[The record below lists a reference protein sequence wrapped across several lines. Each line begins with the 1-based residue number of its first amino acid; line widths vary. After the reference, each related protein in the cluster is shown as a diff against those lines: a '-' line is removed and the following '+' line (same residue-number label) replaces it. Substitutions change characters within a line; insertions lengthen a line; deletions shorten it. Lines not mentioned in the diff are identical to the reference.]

1 MTIDNRLSSNNHVSV
16 ICKKINNQ
24 FNVMLRFRKL
34 INKETL
40 LKLYKAFILPHSY
53 YCSFCGARNADKVD
67 NLNKCILRFILQ
79 DYSSPYDIL
88 QCKVNLKSLFI
99 RRLQNFTIT
108 LYKTL
113 FFTNYPGYLKD
124 MFNVRSSSYNL
135 RGNHIMFL
143 PKPKTPT

>member
-16 ICKKINNQ
+16 ICKKINDQ
-24 FNVMLRFRKL
+24 F
-34 INKETL
+34 
-40 LKLYKAFILPHSY
+40 H
-53 YCSFCGARNADKVD
+53 
-67 NLNKCILRFILQ
+67 

-88 QCKVNLKSLFI
+88 LCKVKLKSLFI

-135 RGNHIMFL
+135 RGNHIISL
-143 PKPKTPT
+143 PKPKTTTYDSEKTKKAVREWLNNIIREANNKLAREQKNQ

>member
-24 FNVMLRFRKL
+24 FN
-34 INKETL
+34 
-40 LKLYKAFILPHSY
+40 
-53 YCSFCGARNADKVD
+53 
-67 NLNKCILRFILQ
+67 

-88 QCKVNLKSLFI
+88 QCTVNLKSLFI

-135 RGNHIMFL
+135 RGNHIIDSE
-143 PKPKTPT
+143 KTKKAVREWFNNIIREANNKLAREQKNQQFGKH

>member
-1 MTIDNRLSSNNHVSV
+1 MTIDNRISSNNHVSV

-53 YCSFCGARNADKVD
+53 YCSSVWYFCGARNADKVD
-67 NLNKCILRFILQ
+67 NLNKRILRFILQ

-88 QCKVNLKSLFI
+88 LCKL
-99 RRLQNFTIT
+99 T
-108 LYKTL
+108 
-113 FFTNYPGYLKD
+113 
-124 MFNVRSSSYNL
+124 
-135 RGNHIMFL
+135 
-143 PKPKTPT
+143 